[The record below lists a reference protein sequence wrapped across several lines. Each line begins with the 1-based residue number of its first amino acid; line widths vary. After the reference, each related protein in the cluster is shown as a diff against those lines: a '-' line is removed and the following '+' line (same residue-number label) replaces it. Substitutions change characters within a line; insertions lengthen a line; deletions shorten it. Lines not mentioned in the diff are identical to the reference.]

1 MCARRRGGVRW
12 LDEEVY
18 ARGWASDSSLHP
30 THPFAIVAMFFQGRV
45 PLARVLAGAS
55 EGPTGIRHGSVRH
68 DEGELG
74 IVRASGHHVAGVAVV
89 CVSKST
95 TGMLIMIKGVRLLQ
109 RTRMLQPVNS
119 DQKTHTEN
127 KRDSDRRATHTAR

>member
-74 IVRASGHHVAGVAVV
+74 IFRASGHHVAGVAVV

-95 TGMLIMIKGVRLLQ
+95 TGMLIYIYKYKAFGCACAADV
-109 RTRMLQPVNS
+109 
-119 DQKTHTEN
+119 
-127 KRDSDRRATHTAR
+127 ATSKL